1 MGSVQS
7 RKESETQFI
16 KSNVKIIISEPDD
29 SDNEEEFYECS
40 ADIIGKDLT
49 ILKNDEN
56 ILNFENVESDDTN
69 ENHEGL
75 QMNSNKEIHT
85 EESDDSSVE
94 IKKRQ
99 QRELEEFREELNRK
113 RALRQQCIKKLRDE
127 LKDLN
132 EKLSYQLMI
141 NEQLRESIG
150 NRSDDDVAAKDSS
163 AENKNLKIELAEC
176 QMYLQKVNGEN
187 LTVNMENQALRDHI
201 RSLKEV
207 NKAMKEMLAI
217 RECQVDQLK
226 SKLDEIESSFC
237 DKEAT
242 ILSTDLKQEY
252 QRQLENIRSMRSLY
266 EERSN
271 LLLQENNM
279 LKQQLGDKEHDLETE
294 IEKYVELNKFKNSI
308 FVKFYYKF
316 NSSPY

>member
-7 RKESETQFI
+7 HEESNTQFI
-16 KSNVKIIISEPDD
+16 KSDVEIIITEPDH

-40 ADIIGKDLT
+40 TDLIEKDLI
-49 ILKNDEN
+49 ILKNDE
-56 ILNFENVESDDTN
+56 IIPNFQNEQADTN

-75 QMNSNKEIHT
+75 QMNSNKEINADD
-85 EESDDSSVE
+85 SDDSSAE

-99 QRELEEFREELNRK
+99 QRELEEFREEINRK

-132 EKLSYQLMI
+132 EKLSYQMMI
-141 NEQLRESIG
+141 NEQLRESID
-150 NRSDDDVAAKDSS
+150 NRNDGTVTNDINV
-163 AENKNLKIELAEC
+163 ENKNLKMELAEC

-226 SKLDEIESSFC
+226 SKLDEIEISFNE
-237 DKEAT
+237 KEAK

-308 FVKFYYKF
+308 L
-316 NSSPY
+316 

>member
-7 RKESETQFI
+7 RKESEKQLI
-16 KSNVKIIISEPDD
+16 KSDVEIIISGPDD

-40 ADIIGKDLT
+40 TDQIEKELT

-56 ILNFENVESDDTN
+56 IPNFENVHQTDDTN

-75 QMNSNKEIHT
+75 QMNSNKEIHA

-132 EKLSYQLMI
+132 EKLSYQMMI
-141 NEQLRESIG
+141 NQQLRESID
-150 NRSDDDVAAKDSS
+150 NRGDDDVATNDNS
-163 AENKNLKIELAEC
+163 AENKSLKIELAEC

-226 SKLDEIESSFC
+226 SKLDEIESTFC

-294 IEKYVELNKFKNSI
+294 IEKYVN
-308 FVKFYYKF
+308 
-316 NSSPY
+316 

>member
-7 RKESETQFI
+7 HEESNTQFI
-16 KSNVKIIISEPDD
+16 KSDVEIIITEPDH

-40 ADIIGKDLT
+40 TDLIEKDLI
-49 ILKNDEN
+49 ILKNDE
-56 ILNFENVESDDTN
+56 IIPNFQNEQADTN

-75 QMNSNKEIHT
+75 QMNSNKEINADD
-85 EESDDSSVE
+85 SDDSSAE

-99 QRELEEFREELNRK
+99 QRELEEFREEINRK

-132 EKLSYQLMI
+132 EKLSYQMMI
-141 NEQLRESIG
+141 NEQLRESID
-150 NRSDDDVAAKDSS
+150 NRNDGTATNDINV
-163 AENKNLKIELAEC
+163 ENKNLKMELAEC

-226 SKLDEIESSFC
+226 SKLDEIEISFNE
-237 DKEAT
+237 KEAK

-308 FVKFYYKF
+308 L
-316 NSSPY
+316 

>member
-7 RKESETQFI
+7 REESNTQFT
-16 KSNVKIIISEPDD
+16 KSDVEIIITEPDH

-40 ADIIGKDLT
+40 TDLKEKDL
-49 ILKNDEN
+49 IFFKNDE
-56 ILNFENVESDDTN
+56 IIPNFQNEQADTN
-69 ENHEGL
+69 ENDEGL
-75 QMNSNKEIHT
+75 QMNSNKEIHADD
-85 EESDDSSVE
+85 SDDSSAE

-99 QRELEEFREELNRK
+99 QRELEEFREEINRK

-132 EKLSYQLMI
+132 EKLSYQMMI
-141 NEQLRESIG
+141 NEQLRESIDT
-150 NRSDDDVAAKDSS
+150 RSDGTSTNDINV
-163 AENKNLKIELAEC
+163 ENKNLKMELAEC

-226 SKLDEIESSFC
+226 SKLDEIEISFSE
-237 DKEAT
+237 KEAK

-266 EERSN
+266 EERNN

-294 IEKYVELNKFKNSI
+294 IEKYVEFKKI
-308 FVKFYYKF
+308 KLKIEFCEI
-316 NSSPY
+316 

>member
-7 RKESETQFI
+7 RKESNTTQFI
-16 KSNVKIIISEPDD
+16 KSDVEIIITEPDH

-40 ADIIGKDLT
+40 TDLIEKDLT

-56 ILNFENVESDDTN
+56 IPNFKQQADTN
-69 ENHEGL
+69 ENHERL
-75 QMNSNKEIHT
+75 QMYLNKEIHT
-85 EESDDSSVE
+85 EESDDSSEE

-99 QRELEEFREELNRK
+99 QRELEEFREEINRK

-132 EKLSYQLMI
+132 EKLSYQMMI
-141 NEQLRESIG
+141 NEQLRESID
-150 NRSDDDVAAKDSS
+150 NRSDDVGTNDFNV
-163 AENKNLKIELAEC
+163 ENKNLKMELAEC

-266 EERSN
+266 EERTN

-294 IEKYVELNKFKNSI
+294 IEKYVELNKFKNSTL
-308 FVKFYYKF
+308 
-316 NSSPY
+316 